1 MTARKDEMFGDDH
14 NVVVVVVVVVVEEI
28 DNETVC

>member
-14 NVVVVVVVVVVEEI
+14 NVVVVVVVVVEEI